1 MLKRITQYYGV
12 WEPAPTTGAR
22 LLFLENVL
30 MPKVSFEQL
39 TATLQLRGIVLGQH
53 TKEELMEI
61 MGEALTLETKNLEES
76 VVKALREME
85 RDIDAYDMRNQLKR
99 ANNVKAATSCLVACL
114 LLPSTNTRDTCL
126 LISDTA

>member
-12 WEPAPTTGAR
+12 WEPAPTAGAR

-99 ANNVKAATSCLVACL
+99 ANNVKAATAGGVPIVAEY
-114 LLPSTNTRDTCL
+114 
-126 LISDTA
+126 